1 MANRPG
7 TADVSRGIDLPVGLG
22 ITLIGALGIAVGA
35 LSRRRLTRSRP
46 TATAKRAALI
56 AYLREHLSGADA
68 AIQVV
73 DHLRRAEAGVDERH
87 LFASLYEELKSDRD
101 VVDALV
107 TRLGASSRSV
117 KRVAGQAS
125 GSLLKLMA
133 GGERGELSLF
143 RTLEALAVGIQAK
156 RCMWRALLT
165 LLPGQSVSGRTFAE
179 LEAAAVRQW
188 ETVER
193 QRRSLVP
200 DTFTAAGDSAEGG
213 PILQGADGRRR

>member
-1 MANRPG
+1 MANRLG
-7 TADVSRGIDLPVGLG
+7 TADVSQGIGLRVGLG
-22 ITLIGALGIAVGA
+22 ITLIAAGIAVGA
-35 LSRRRLTRSRP
+35 LSRRRFTRSHP
-46 TATAKRAALI
+46 TETAKRAALI

-73 DHLRRAEAGVDERH
+73 DHLRRVEAGVDERH

-101 VVDALV
+101 FVDALLP
-107 TRLGASSRSV
+107 RLGASSRSV

-165 LLPGQSVSGRTFAE
+165 LLPSQTVAGRTFAE
-179 LEAAAVRQW
+179 LENAAVRQW
-188 ETVER
+188 EMVEQR
-193 QRRSLVP
+193 RRSLVP
-200 DTFTAAGDSAEGG
+200 DTFTAVGASREGG
-213 PILQGADGRRR
+213 PFLQPADGRGR